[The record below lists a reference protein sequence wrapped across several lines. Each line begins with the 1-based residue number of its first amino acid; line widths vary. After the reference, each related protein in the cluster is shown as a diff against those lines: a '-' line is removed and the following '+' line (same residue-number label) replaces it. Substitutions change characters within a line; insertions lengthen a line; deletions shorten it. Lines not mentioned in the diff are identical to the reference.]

1 MRRNSK
7 ALKNVILRGSPEP
20 RPRPVVLH
28 AGRLSLSHCNGELRN
43 CIAGNTELVRRIYV
57 AVRDKYWNTVRP
69 VVANLRMRR
78 GRNSF
83 SIRFDCIHRRDG
95 IDFVWHASIEGGET
109 GAVSFSLDGTAR
121 SSFETNRIGFCVLL
135 PLEGCLGKPCEVEKI
150 DGTRIGARFPGETIS
165 PHQPF
170 ATMRALFLAFA
181 GGVSSEIRFEG
192 DTFEMED
199 QRNWTDA
206 SFKVYCPPLAD
217 NIPFRVKKG
226 ARFSQRILVRLTSKT
241 KPRPFSLPHRDDALE
256 FSRRSCPI
264 PEIGTALCDA
274 VRTIPAR
281 EVELVRACGFSHV
294 RLDFRFDD
302 RKALQTVSRAVGSA
316 AVFGCS
322 LEPALF
328 FGGGPHSIVKDAG
341 RLADMIDGLHVPVK
355 RCLVFRSGEKVTSQ
369 ETRGAMHAGAPR
381 LFDQTEVISGT
392 DGNFVE
398 INRNKPALHGAEGVC
413 YSVNP
418 QVHTFDDEAII
429 DNLEGQYH
437 VLRTAR
443 ARFPGKKIF
452 VTPVALR
459 PRLNPL
465 APRKDH
471 GPDPR
476 QKSLLGAVWTLGSII
491 RSARGGAAG
500 ITYFETSGDCGI
512 MERGGLR
519 VFPMYHVFADLG
531 EFAGGRLRPLA
542 TRTGAGID
550 GCMLEKSGRRC
561 FLIANLAAVSRKA
574 VLYRMPN
581 GLAARTLDEKSVARA
596 CVQPLDFR
604 QERGKRVTVTEGT
617 LRIALRPYAIMRL
630 DKV

>member
-1 MRRNSK
+1 MRHASESK
-7 ALKNVILRGSPEP
+7 KNVALRGSSKPL
-20 RPRPVVLH
+20 RQPVLLR
-28 AGRLSLSHCNGELRN
+28 AGHLSLLYSDGELRN
-43 CIAGNTELVRRIYV
+43 FLAGDLELVRRMYV

-69 VVANLRMRR
+69 AVANLRIRR

-95 IDFVWHASIEGGET
+95 IDFVWHASIEGLET

-121 SSFETNRIGFCVLL
+121 LSFETNRIGFCVLL
-135 PLEGCLGKPCEVEKI
+135 PLEGCLGKPCGVEKV
-150 DGTRIGARFPGETIS
+150 DGTRIRARFPGETIS

-170 ATMRALFLAFA
+170 ANMRALVLTFA

-281 EVELVRACGFSHV
+281 EAELVRACGFSHV
-294 RLDFRFDD
+294 RSDFRFDD
-302 RKALQTVSRAVGSA
+302 RKALQTVSRAAGSA

-322 LEPALF
+322 LELALS

-341 RLADMIDGLHVPVK
+341 RLADIIDGFHVPVK

-369 ETRGAMHAGAPR
+369 ETRGAFYAGAPR
-381 LFDQTEVISGT
+381 LFDQTEMISGT

-398 INRNKPALHGAEGVC
+398 INRNKPALRGAEGVC
-413 YSVNP
+413 YSD
-418 QVHTFDDEAII
+418 QSAGAH
-429 DNLEGQYH
+429 
-437 VLRTAR
+437 LR
-443 ARFPGKKIF
+443 
-452 VTPVALR
+452 
-459 PRLNPL
+459 
-465 APRKDH
+465 
-471 GPDPR
+471 
-476 QKSLLGAVWTLGSII
+476 
-491 RSARGGAAG
+491 
-500 ITYFETSGDCGI
+500 
-512 MERGGLR
+512 
-519 VFPMYHVFADLG
+519 
-531 EFAGGRLRPLA
+531 
-542 TRTGAGID
+542 
-550 GCMLEKSGRRC
+550 
-561 FLIANLAAVSRKA
+561 
-574 VLYRMPN
+574 
-581 GLAARTLDEKSVARA
+581 
-596 CVQPLDFR
+596 
-604 QERGKRVTVTEGT
+604 
-617 LRIALRPYAIMRL
+617 
-630 DKV
+630 